1 KGLHPGDPRSLAGR
15 ADARRRRHEPRQ
27 RRPVPRG
34 GLRRG
39 RPRRLARRSP
49 ARGARRIRRDHAPG
63 PSIRRSRASVRE
75 SRGRPGRSVK
85 RSPLSSGVI
94 ALALALCLGPRVGRA
109 GTEEFSPF
117 DVEQQEEDD
126 ESLLDH
132 LLTRAPRAWRA
143 EWERAP
149 QAFRTQQ
156 GCLTSGQWLIHSDL
170 KLETALG
177 SRARLGVKLRQYED
191 DAANF
196 NYLDLTFRFP
206 TRFGTVGALFRPLYD
221 KSRQDFGVTWEAGA
235 DTS

>member
-1 KGLHPGDPRSLAGR
+1 M
-15 ADARRRRHEPRQ
+15 
-27 RRPVPRG
+27 
-34 GLRRG
+34 
-39 RPRRLARRSP
+39 
-49 ARGARRIRRDHAPG
+49 
-63 PSIRRSRASVRE
+63 
-75 SRGRPGRSVK
+75 K

-94 ALALALCLGPRVGRA
+94 ALALALCLGPRAGRA
-109 GTEEFSPF
+109 GTEEFSTF

-149 QAFRTQQ
+149 QAFRSQQ

-221 KSRQDFGVTWEAGA
+221 KSRQDFGVTWETGA
-235 DTS
+235 DTSALQVQAVFGLEDLFNNLWEFRQSRVGNRSEPYLQHPYEPALRLVTRHQRWRTELEGKYLTPSRRRIPGAAP